1 MADRDPP
8 MSNANP
14 VFWLGL
20 SFGGMIFF
28 VAFMTWAAVFG
39 IGGHSTGQQQASMPQ
54 QTGQT
59 AQPAQQPP
67 KK

>member
-20 SFGGMIFF
+20 SFGGMA
-28 VAFMTWAAVFG
+28 VLAAFMAWAAIFG
-39 IGGHSTGQQQASMPQ
+39 IGHPTGQQQASAQ
-54 QTGQT
+54 QTTGQA
-59 AQPAQQPP
+59 AQPQPA

>member
-14 VFWLGL
+14 AFWFGL
-20 SFGGMIFF
+20 SLGGMFF
-28 VAFMTWAAVFG
+28 FAAFMAWAAVFG
-39 IGGHSTGQQQASMPQ
+39 FGHPTSQQQASAPQ
-54 QTGQT
+54 QTTGQ
-59 AQPAQQPP
+59 AAPAQQ

>member
-28 VAFMTWAAVFG
+28 AAFMTWAAVFG

-54 QTGQT
+54 QSTGQA
-59 AQPAQQPP
+59 AQPAQRP
-67 KK
+67 K